1 MAGDVATDKA
11 ERRSLEFATVADLRR
26 EIDRLVAADNAGT
39 LRTTGNW
46 SAGQVFQ
53 HVGDLIRYS
62 YDGFPFKAPLL
73 IRVVGRLLKSRALSR
88 PLPSGL
94 RLRGASRVLIPGD
107 GVATERGAAALRSQ
121 LDRIDAGKRMTQRS
135 PIFGGLS
142 HDQWLRLHLRHG
154 ALHFGFLTADGD

>member
-53 HVGDLIRYS
+53 HVGIDKGQPLQS
-62 YDGFPFKAPLL
+62 YA
-73 IRVVGRLLKSRALSR
+73 
-88 PLPSGL
+88 
-94 RLRGASRVLIPGD
+94 
-107 GVATERGAAALRSQ
+107 
-121 LDRIDAGKRMTQRS
+121 
-135 PIFGGLS
+135 
-142 HDQWLRLHLRHG
+142 
-154 ALHFGFLTADGD
+154 